1 MSLPYDILNPNDM
14 NMPDGQTPTVTGNIL
29 AEGVKT
35 IVEWTSNTKLTGLS
49 FVVTV

>member
-1 MSLPYDILNPNDM
+1 M

-29 AEGVKT
+29 SDGLKT
-35 IVEWTSNTKLTGLS
+35 IVEWTSNTKLTGLP